1 MTNLMI
7 GRYLPGDSLVHRMD
21 PRSKIVLV
29 FYFICIVFLADNG
42 LSYLVLGLFT
52 LLAVLLTKIK
62 LIYFWRGIRPA
73 IVLILFT
80 VMIQVF
86 FTRGGQ
92 IFWSWGPFALSTAGL
107 LNAWFIFLRL
117 VIIICMSTLLTLT
130 TSPLDIS
137 SALSSLMTPLKWVNF
152 PVDIIALML
161 SIALRFVPTL
171 MDETVRIMNAQR
183 ARGVDFG
190 SGNLIQQIKAVVPIL
205 IPLFVSAIQ
214 HAEDLDDAMTAR
226 GYRTD
231 APRTTYRIIQWHT
244 RDTLSFGV
252 FIVLTVIILFVR
264 TA

>member
-1 MTNLMI
+1 MNKLMI
-7 GRYLPGDSLVHRMD
+7 GRYLPGHSVVHQMD
-21 PRSKIVLV
+21 PRGKMVLT
-29 FYFICIVFLADNG
+29 FYFICIVFMANNIW
-42 LSYLVLGLFT
+42 SYLVLGLFT
-52 LLAVLLTKIK
+52 LGAVLLTRLK
-62 LIYFWRGIRPA
+62 LIYFWRGIQPA
-73 IVLILFT
+73 IILILFT
-80 VMIQVF
+80 LLIQVF

-92 IFWSWGPFALSTAGL
+92 IYWQWGPFALSSAGVV
-107 LNAWFIFLRL
+107 NAWFIFFRL

-137 SALSSLMTPLKWVNF
+137 SALSSLMTPLKWIRV

-190 SGNLIQQIKAVVPIL
+190 SGSLLQQIKAIVPIL
-205 IPLFVSAIQ
+205 IPLFVSAMH

-231 APRTTYRIIQWHT
+231 APRTTYRIIQWHR
-244 RDTLSFGV
+244 RDTLSIIAFAA
-252 FIVLTVIILFVR
+252 LTVVIFFVR
-264 TA
+264 A